1 MCHNLHGGHMT
12 DYLQYISNSPILHAP
27 NPANISYDNTYRSV
41 IIMELFFLAA
51 LFVLDV
57 CTTEFILVNGGQEMN
72 AVMVGIVNSSSALHL
87 MVKGAVLAMVIAT
100 VYYANRVIKHSGTFA
115 LVILIGWYISVI
127 FHNLGV
133 IFL

>member
-1 MCHNLHGGHMT
+1 MT
-12 DYLQYISNSPILHAP
+12 DYLQNISNSPIFHAP

-87 MVKGAVLAMVIAT
+87 MVKGAMLAMVIAT

>member
-1 MCHNLHGGHMT
+1 MT

-115 LVILIGWYISVI
+115 LVILLGWYISVI